1 MLRPRVALTH
11 PGARGTDGRAMLRPC
26 IAMRYTPSGPPD
38 RLRDALARSPGLA
51 AALAL
56 AAGGVAGAGA
66 AFGPMY
72 AFAGLLALLAGLA
85 ILTSTEAGLLAVFAI
100 ITLIPFGTLPFRAV
114 ITPNFLTLALVALTA
129 VWALR
134 LLARPDA
141 YDLRVTPLA
150 LPIIGFLGLTLF
162 SLILGARGLPDT
174 TTLHNYA
181 KFVLGVLL
189 YFSVVNCVR
198 TRGQAR
204 LILRGLIVAGGL
216 AAAFALALWALG
228 DELALRL
235 LVSLG
240 RIGYPTSGRVLRY
253 VEDDVDGLER
263 AIGLSVDPNSFGGML
278 ALVLSLA
285 AAQLVARQPLLR
297 RWLLSCIV
305 GVMALALLLTFS
317 RAALLGLAIAAAY
330 LATVRYRKL
339 WWVMIGAGVAGAAL
353 LVALGFAEEFVN
365 RMVSGV
371 QFEDQ
376 AQQMRLAEFRNAV
389 AIIERYPAFGIGFGQ
404 APDLDLTAG
413 VSSIYLAIGQRIGL
427 VGLAAFLGTV
437 GAWFAQTIGALRGLD
452 EERASWVLGCQAG
465 IVAALAVGL
474 ADHYFFNIEF
484 SHMVALFWG
493 VMGLAAAIV
502 ALPQTEQGA
511 GGARATFGQRNG

>member
-1 MLRPRVALTH
+1 MQQAQF
-11 PGARGTDGRAMLRPC
+11 
-26 IAMRYTPSGPPD
+26 
-38 RLRDALARSPGLA
+38 RDALTRSPALV

-56 AAGGVAGAGA
+56 ALGGVVGGAA
-66 AFGPMY
+66 AFGPLY
-72 AFAGLLALLAGLA
+72 AIAGLLAMLAGLA
-85 ILTSTEAGLLAVFAI
+85 VLVSTEAGLLAVFAI
-100 ITLIPFGTLPFRAV
+100 ITLLPFATLPFKAV
-114 ITPNFLTLALVALTA
+114 ITPNFLTLALVALMG
-129 VWALR
+129 VWTLR

-141 YDLRVTPLA
+141 YELRLTALA
-150 LPIIGFLGLTLF
+150 LPLLGFLGLTFF

-174 TTLHNYA
+174 STLHNYA

-198 TRGQAR
+198 SRAQAR
-204 LILRGLIVAGGL
+204 LILRGLIIAGGL
-216 AAAFALALWALG
+216 AALTALLLWAMG
-228 DELALRL
+228 DQLALRL

-278 ALVLSLA
+278 ALVVALA

-297 RWLLSCIV
+297 RWLLGCIV

-317 RAALLGLAIAAAY
+317 RAALFGVVIAAAY
-330 LATVRYRKL
+330 LATLRYRRL

-353 LVALGFAEEFVN
+353 LIGLGFAEEFVA
-365 RMVSGV
+365 RVVSGV
-371 QFEDQ
+371 QFEDR
-376 AQQMRLAEFRNAV
+376 AQQMRLAEFENAV
-389 AIIERYPAFGIGFGQ
+389 AIIQRYPAFGIGFGQ

-413 VSSIYLAIGQRIGL
+413 VSSIYLALGQRVGL
-427 VGLAAFLGTV
+427 VGLAAFLGAV
-437 GAWFAQTIGALRGLD
+437 AAWFAQTIGALRGLD

-465 IVAALAVGL
+465 IVAALAMGL

-493 VMGLAAAIV
+493 VMGLGAAIV
-502 ALPQTEQGA
+502 GLPPEEA
-511 GGARATFGQRNG
+511 GARGAFASIGSRNG